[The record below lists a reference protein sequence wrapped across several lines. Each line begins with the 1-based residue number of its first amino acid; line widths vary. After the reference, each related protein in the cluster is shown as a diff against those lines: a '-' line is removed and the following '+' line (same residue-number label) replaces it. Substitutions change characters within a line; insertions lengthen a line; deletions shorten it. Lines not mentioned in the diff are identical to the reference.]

1 MKSAFILPLAA
12 AGTLLAALASGCASP
27 DDTKA
32 AAANTPRAQRVEPI
46 TGSRIPNK
54 NALPEQGD
62 VEREKTVERFR
73 ELQNTSVPVQTK
85 P

>member
-12 AGTLLAALASGCASP
+12 AGALLAALASGCASP
-27 DDTKA
+27 DDIKA
-32 AAANTPRAQRVEPI
+32 AAASTPRPQRVEAI

-54 NALPEQGD
+54 NALPEQSD
-62 VEREKTVERFR
+62 VEREKTVERLR
-73 ELQNTSVPVQTK
+73 ELQNTSTPVQTK